1 VLSRRRSTAASRG
14 AQLGGCSKLSLS
26 EVFIGIGCVYFYR
39 RECSYVYEYLYLYCI
54 SQKKNERS
62 ETPSKLLVSLSLLS
76 LLLACL
82 ANTTSLSN

>member
-26 EVFIGIGCVYFYR
+26 EVLIGIGCVYFYR

-54 SQKKNERS
+54 SQKKRMS
-62 ETPSKLLVSLSLLS
+62 EARPLLS
-76 LLLACL
+76 Y
-82 ANTTSLSN
+82 